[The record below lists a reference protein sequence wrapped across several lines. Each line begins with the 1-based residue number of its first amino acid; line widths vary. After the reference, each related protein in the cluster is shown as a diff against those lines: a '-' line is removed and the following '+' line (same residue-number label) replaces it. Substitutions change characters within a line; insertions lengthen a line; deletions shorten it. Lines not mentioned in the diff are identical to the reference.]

1 MSRHLR
7 WVAVVLLVLGGM
19 GYADWVLQ
27 LVLPVRADL
36 ATSFI
41 SELSAAGQPYA
52 EVFRVSDL
60 VAAIMFGLG
69 AALAWA
75 LARSDARVWAP
86 LVLLAACAV
95 FETAAP
101 LSASYTFGA
110 ELPEPGTGSWW
121 AKVTEPHGVASFVET
136 VSFLVALLTC
146 TLALRRLDAAIRWR
160 RALLTVGVV
169 AALCGALDAVLTATL
184 LLHGDAV
191 GLGLVQRLS
200 VSLTALWLA
209 AAPTWLLLLSRPGQG
224 SRDTS
229 SSSDT
234 RRPV

>member
-1 MSRHLR
+1 MNGRLR
-7 WVAVVLLVLGGM
+7 WLAVALIVLGGL

-27 LVLPVRADL
+27 LVLPVEADL
-36 ATSFI
+36 GTSFI

-52 EVFRVSDL
+52 HVFRICDL
-60 VAAIMFGLG
+60 VAAILLGLG
-69 AALAWA
+69 VASGWV
-75 LARSDARVWAP
+75 LARRDTSVWGP

-101 LSASYTFGA
+101 LSGSYTFGA
-110 ELPEPGTGSWW
+110 DLPSPGTGSWW

-136 VSFLVALLTC
+136 VAFLVALVTC
-146 TLALRRLDAAIRWR
+146 TLALRRAGAAPRWR
-160 RALLTVGVV
+160 RVLLTVGVV
-169 AALCGALDAVLTATL
+169 AALAGAVDAVLTATL

-209 AAPTWLLLLSRPGQG
+209 AAPSWLLLIDSRDQG
-224 SRDTS
+224 SRATS
-229 SSSDT
+229 SDSET